1 VPSSG
6 GIWPEMLLFCNNLH
20 ITKKL
25 KHKEFSINH
34 KAIYE
39 VVKYYSLFYISILEQ
54 MNKDTPA
61 LYFVAEAE
69 FRAT

>member
-1 VPSSG
+1 
-6 GIWPEMLLFCNNLH
+6 MLLFCNNLH
-20 ITKKL
+20 INKKL

-39 VVKYYSLFYISILEQ
+39 DLKYYSLFYMSILEQ

-61 LYFVAEAE
+61 LYFVAETE